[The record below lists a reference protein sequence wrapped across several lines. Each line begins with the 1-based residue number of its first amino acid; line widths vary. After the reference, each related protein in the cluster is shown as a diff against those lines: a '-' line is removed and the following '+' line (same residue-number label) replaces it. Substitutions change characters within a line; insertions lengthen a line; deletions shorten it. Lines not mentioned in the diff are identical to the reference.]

1 MVALQGEKNFEN
13 GRTKLKLF
21 RFEVESG
28 DCGQKNQDTIEL
40 ISATVQLE

>member
-1 MVALQGEKNFEN
+1 MVARQGKKDFEN

-28 DCGQKNQDTIEL
+28 DCRKGGQGTVEL
-40 ISATVQLE
+40 E